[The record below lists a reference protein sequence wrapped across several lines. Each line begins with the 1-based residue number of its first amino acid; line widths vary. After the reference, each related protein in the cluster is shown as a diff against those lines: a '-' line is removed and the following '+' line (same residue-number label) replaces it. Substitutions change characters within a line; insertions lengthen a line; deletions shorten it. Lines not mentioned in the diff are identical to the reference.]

1 MINVAFK
8 LNINTDAAVGLAN
21 KMDKMHRSVLPVAVR
36 ETLNTA
42 AFETKKLIPKV
53 AEEHFIIRS
62 KAFFRAFSRVQKAKG
77 FNVNSFE
84 AIVGMVD
91 AKPGR
96 SSEQAGRN
104 MKQRQVGG
112 TIGGRTFIPLPT
124 ARSGKNPKKKV
135 RRGMRLSDLNAGL
148 NRALDTRRSK
158 GGTRQQR
165 FVKTAVYAV
174 KKFGPK
180 VLIKHRGQDGTTRLF
195 LIEQRGGGSLKTEE
209 FALKVTPIYT
219 IEPGRTVNAGK
230 VVPFTRIA
238 AEEVQRK
245 LERIFVKQAEFRIKK
260 LARR

>member
-1 MINVAFK
+1 MAYK
-8 LNINTDAAVGLAN
+8 LNINTDAVVGLAN

-42 AFETKKLIPKV
+42 AFETKRIIPRV
-53 AEEHFIIRS
+53 ADEHFVIRS
-62 KAFFRAFSRVQKAKG
+62 KSFFRAFSRVQKAKG

-84 AIVGMVD
+84 AIVGMID

-96 SSEQAGRN
+96 QSEQAGRN

-124 ARSGKNPKKKV
+124 ARSGKNPKRMV
-135 RRGMRLSDLNAGL
+135 RRGLRLSDLDAGL

-158 GGTRQQR
+158 GRTRQQR
-165 FVKTAVYAV
+165 FVKSAIYAV

-180 VLIKHRGQDGTTRLF
+180 VLITHRGQDGAVRLF
-195 LIEQRGGGSLKTEE
+195 LIEQRGGGSLKTRE
-209 FALKVTPIYT
+209 FALQVTPIYT
-219 IEPGRTVNAGK
+219 VEPGRTVNAGK
-230 VVPFTRIA
+230 VVPFTDIA
-238 AEEVQRK
+238 AREVQKK